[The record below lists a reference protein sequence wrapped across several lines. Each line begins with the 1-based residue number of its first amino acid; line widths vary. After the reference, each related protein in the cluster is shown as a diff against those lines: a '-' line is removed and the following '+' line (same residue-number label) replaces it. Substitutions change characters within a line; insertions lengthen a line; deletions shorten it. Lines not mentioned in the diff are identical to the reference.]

1 MSDCSPGQQNR
12 RLVTMPDHIQE
23 ENGSISGKVCAVSWT
38 WVPNTYRQSGTH
50 VRHPHICLA
59 SLTAPR
65 PWLNLHIDYWGPF
78 YQAYEVM
85 HVAHRRGA
93 RVSLARNSR
102 TQVTSRGSMPDCRQS
117 LLSAGLVLTDD
128 DGIDRLLAVPQAL
141 TPDIHIDRHVLSTHG
156 KQCGKHASA
165 TPTRVTTPYRGVSS
179 HNEAGD
185 LCLSPST
192 STGSRCARRASS
204 PPFMPSPVLPTPR
217 SSLLSATAA
226 PYLNVSNYRRARSV
240 CTCI

>member
-38 WVPNTYRQSGTH
+38 WVPIARVARTH
-50 VRHPHICLA
+50 AVALLSVLRVM
-59 SLTAPR
+59 TAPR
-65 PWLNLHIDYWGPF
+65 PRLDLHIDHWGLF

-85 HVAHRRGA
+85 NVAHRRGA

-165 TPTRVTTPYRGVSS
+165 TPARVTTPYRGVSS

-204 PPFMPSPVLPTPR
+204 PPFMPSPVLPSPR
-217 SSLLSATAA
+217 SSLLSATAP
-226 PYLNVSNYRRARSV
+226 PYLNVSDYRRARSV

>member
-1 MSDCSPGQQNR
+1 MSPYYLSCARHDSSSTVTRLAHRSLGTFLSGIRSNER
-12 RLVTMPDHIQE
+12 R
-23 ENGSISGKVCAVSWT
+23 SSSW
-38 WVPNTYRQSGTH
+38 RASLSGTELSH
-50 VRHPHICLA
+50 AGDI
-59 SLTAPR
+59 
-65 PWLNLHIDYWGPF
+65 
-78 YQAYEVM
+78 
-85 HVAHRRGA
+85 
-93 RVSLARNSR
+93 
-102 TQVTSRGSMPDCRQS
+102 TSSMPDCRQS

-165 TPTRVTTPYRGVSS
+165 TPARVTTPYRGVSS

-204 PPFMPSPVLPTPR
+204 PPFMPSPVLPSPR
-217 SSLLSATAA
+217 SSLLSATV
-226 PYLNVSNYRRARSV
+226 PPCLNVSDYRRARSV